1 MLIRVGFEISYG
13 AVAETPMVVMMRIH
27 PSRARDIVGEET
39 IVTDPDVR
47 IRYYHDS
54 FGNICG
60 RLTAPPGG
68 ITFRGHA
75 LVRDTGLPDAVVPEA
90 QQMPVEQLPDEVLLY
105 LMPSR

>member
-1 MLIRVGFEISYG
+1 MLIRVGFEIKYE
-13 AVAETPMVVMMRIH
+13 AVAATPMVIMMRIH

-39 IVTDPDVR
+39 IITEPDVR

-68 ITFRGHA
+68 ITFSGSHHH
-75 LVRDTGLPDAVVPEA
+75 V
-90 QQMPVEQLPDEVLLY
+90 QLA
-105 LMPSR
+105 RAHC